1 MFEDLLPAVEKSILE
16 ASGTIPVVFEGI
28 EHNFEKSTS
37 VPVVSKHSSHELM
50 YLRGGK
56 TEFTINGKPVLLEKG
71 SSVVIRPNV
80 SHSIKVLSGH
90 ADMVVLYF
98 GFSNDIREARK
109 ALCTPSVNARQSLEK
124 RKTGPSVPAALSGI
138 SSATLESFMDFA
150 RGEGGEDAPSA
161 PYLVISGKS
170 RQDIA
175 ALVERIMKESIQDAF
190 AKELMMQFLAMELL
204 VTLSR
209 ALREEWEESL
219 RVKHG
224 KARELVLIARDY
236 LVENHARLPKQGDVV
251 MIPQGRGTV
260 ITVDLLREKVTVRLD
275 NEEEADLVTVPATEA
290 EVLSHKSKKP
300 QQTCQKPSCK
310 GKCPRMT
317 GREEADG
324 VNGGEQPDDDV
335 FDIAGFPDEQPG
347 DAAPV
352 NGDAFDMD
360 GESEE

>member
-236 LVENHARLPKQGDVV
+236 LVENHD
-251 MIPQGRGTV
+251 RGISV
-260 ITVDLLREKVTVRLD
+260 
-275 NEEEADLVTVPATEA
+275 A
-290 EVLSHKSKKP
+290 
-300 QQTCQKPSCK
+300 
-310 GKCPRMT
+310 
-317 GREEADG
+317 
-324 VNGGEQPDDDV
+324 
-335 FDIAGFPDEQPG
+335 
-347 DAAPV
+347 DAASYVFLSQGYFTRAFRDELGISPMGFLMQVRV
-352 NGDAFDMD
+352 NHACKLLAQKEIKVGGVALQVGFSSPQRFNVAFRKHMGMTPMQYRQMVLGTDK
-360 GESEE
+360 E

>member
-71 SSVVIRPNV
+71 TSVVIRPNV

-236 LVENHARLPKQGDVV
+236 LVENHD
-251 MIPQGRGTV
+251 RGISV
-260 ITVDLLREKVTVRLD
+260 
-275 NEEEADLVTVPATEA
+275 A
-290 EVLSHKSKKP
+290 
-300 QQTCQKPSCK
+300 
-310 GKCPRMT
+310 
-317 GREEADG
+317 
-324 VNGGEQPDDDV
+324 
-335 FDIAGFPDEQPG
+335 
-347 DAAPV
+347 DAASYVFLSQGYFTRAFRDELGISPMGFLMQVRV
-352 NGDAFDMD
+352 NHACKLLAQKEIKVGGVALQVGFSSPQRFNVAFRKHMGMTPMQYRQMVLGTDK
-360 GESEE
+360 E